1 MIGADPSVAS
11 SSTPTPDDGFR
22 WWDKALKRSR
32 RLEREEEVLDAARTV
47 REGLQRK
54 LGPKSRTTFSS
65 KPLPAFPEP
74 KRTKAH
80 WDYLM
85 DEMVWLSKEFQK
97 ERKWKQS
104 QCRKFAR
111 LVERSKLDVE
121 SRRIKREEQQKLA
134 IRRKASDLSKMVM
147 TWWSKVERVVVHKQQ
162 NEVEKIEKGRLD
174 RRLDRLV
181 AKTERCSKML
191 AKRVGAFVTP
201 ARSESMAHS
210 QPRSQRRVMFRDEEA
225 DRLSDANEATSRKL
239 DQMFRDE
246 ARDADYERESDD
258 EEVDDETTLAEEERL
273 ARKEGMGRGEET
285 RRELSSLKDE
295 VEMPI
300 EEILKRYYASMEGT
314 EASTSA
320 PAGGGAL
327 GAGSSSKGGH
337 DAIENGGD
345 LFKEERGDTEY
356 EMSEDEDDDEKT
368 FAEEERLARKEGN
381 HKQKEAAELEAL
393 QKEQELTVEELL
405 AQYRDQTQGEDAQAE
420 EEEQEAVNGDLFKEE
435 RGDTEYEMSEDE
447 DDDEKTFAEEER
459 LARKEGNHKQKEA
472 AELEALQKEQE
483 LTVEELLAQYRDQT
497 QGEDVAEVEQVTP
510 EPRMTRKRKAESLLS
525 GEGKRAHSDVT
536 MEDAGQS
543 VEEFKPPFLLKYSLR
558 EYQTVGLQWL
568 AALRQKSLNGI
579 LADEM
584 GLGKTIQTIALLA
597 DLACNHGYWGPH
609 LIVVPTSVMLNW
621 EMEFKKWCPAF
632 KILTYY
638 GTAKERQAKRQ
649 GWSKF
654 NSFHVCITTY
664 TLILQDKNMFRRK
677 KWDYLI
683 LDEAHMIKNWQS
695 QRWQTLLRFHARRR
709 ILLTGTP
716 LQNNLMELWSLMHF
730 LMPKVFESHDEFKEW
745 FNNPLTSA
753 VEGQASLSRQL
764 VKRLHGIL
772 RPFILRRLK
781 AEVEKQLPGKVEH
794 IVYCKL
800 SKRQRNLYEDY
811 VGNSETQS
819 TLASGNYFSVF
830 NILMQ
835 LRKVCN
841 HPDLFEGRAIKSA
854 FDAKRLS
861 LRYPRVCVMDLNC
874 GSNVVNLFSV
884 GLARMRGD
892 NLTSWDWDLVEARQ
906 TPSSAFEEIASM
918 KDTKQFPKWLH
929 SSSTSTKSAVM
940 RSILAAANRAREWR
954 RGRGAF
960 FSALNAVRCGG
971 RPIYPSNLIER
982 VTIVKKADALRSF
995 KPLCASLEDRCESFG
1010 EILENFAFAIPRARA
1025 GMPELWCGHPGW
1037 DRMHD
1042 LDCPEDFRRGAK
1054 AVIGTF
1060 HKAAARLRLF
1070 FPDRK
1075 LVQFDC
1081 GKLQQLAVL
1090 LRKLKA
1096 GGHRVLIF
1104 TQMSKMLDILE
1115 SFLNLYSY
1123 TYLRLDG
1130 ATKPEQRQAYTQRFN
1145 TDKKIF
1151 AFILSTRS
1159 GGVGINLTGAD
1170 TVIFYDSDWNPAMDH
1185 QAQDRCHRIGQTR
1198 AVHIYRLVTKH
1209 TVEENIM
1216 KKSNQK
1222 RHLDHLAIQSGG
1234 FNVDFLTGALGGGPQ
1249 DLLGAGAGGSG
1260 SKPQGAQGMSAKDIR
1275 DALNNAEDDVDREA
1289 ARVVEREAEADL
1301 AEFVSEGG
1309 SALEGTAVPQAQP
1322 AEEPKD
1328 ENAFDFKLL
1337 EGLLNPVDLYAIRFY
1352 ESLYPFDPHAHV
1364 KVADVEEVLETEAG
1378 PQDDIDIQE
1387 FNEEDVQEL
1396 NVVSEW
1402 DPVEA
1407 ERCYRDNVVQ

>member
-1 MIGADPSVAS
+1 MGILPSLRKRGSPRFWREAAISRAHRGDRGRDVSAPARAETMIGADPSVAS

-121 SRRIKREEQQKLA
+121 SRRITREEQQKLA

-162 NEVEKIEKGRLD
+162 NEVEKIEKSRLD

-210 QPRSQRRVMFRDEEA
+210 QPRSQRRVTFRDEEA

-258 EEVDDETTLAEEERL
+258 EVVDDETTLAEEERL

-345 LFKEERGDTEY
+345 LFKEE
-356 EMSEDEDDDEKT
+356 S
-368 FAEEERLARKEGN
+368 
-381 HKQKEAAELEAL
+381 
-393 QKEQELTVEELL
+393 
-405 AQYRDQTQGEDAQAE
+405 
-420 EEEQEAVNGDLFKEE
+420 
-435 RGDTEYEMSEDE
+435 GDTEYEMSEDE

-543 VEEFKPPFLLKYSLR
+543 AEEFKPPFLLKYSLR

-1170 TVIFYDSDWNPAMDH
+1170 TVIFYDSDWNPAMDL

-1198 AVHIYRLVTKH
+1198 EVHIYRLVTKH

-1275 DALNNAEDDVDREA
+1275 DALNHAEDDVDREA

-1328 ENAFDFKLL
+1328 ENALDFKLL

>member
-1 MIGADPSVAS
+1 MSAPARAETMIGADPSVAS

-393 QKEQELTVEELL
+393 QKEQ
-405 AQYRDQTQGEDAQAE
+405 D
-420 EEEQEAVNGDLFKEE
+420 
-435 RGDTEYEMSEDE
+435 
-447 DDDEKTFAEEER
+447 
-459 LARKEGNHKQKEA
+459 
-472 AELEALQKEQE
+472 

-543 VEEFKPPFLLKYSLR
+543 AEEFKPPFLLKYSLR

-609 LIVVPTSVMLNW
+609 VIVVPTSVMLNW
-621 EMEFKKWCPAF
+621 EM
-632 KILTYY
+632 
-638 GTAKERQAKRQ
+638 
-649 GWSKF
+649 
-654 NSFHVCITTY
+654 
-664 TLILQDKNMFRRK
+664 
-677 KWDYLI
+677 
-683 LDEAHMIKNWQS
+683 
-695 QRWQTLLRFHARRR
+695 
-709 ILLTGTP
+709 
-716 LQNNLMELWSLMHF
+716 
-730 LMPKVFESHDEFKEW
+730 
-745 FNNPLTSA
+745 
-753 VEGQASLSRQL
+753 
-764 VKRLHGIL
+764 
-772 RPFILRRLK
+772 
-781 AEVEKQLPGKVEH
+781 
-794 IVYCKL
+794 
-800 SKRQRNLYEDY
+800 
-811 VGNSETQS
+811 
-819 TLASGNYFSVF
+819 
-830 NILMQ
+830 
-835 LRKVCN
+835 
-841 HPDLFEGRAIKSA
+841 
-854 FDAKRLS
+854 
-861 LRYPRVCVMDLNC
+861 
-874 GSNVVNLFSV
+874 
-884 GLARMRGD
+884 
-892 NLTSWDWDLVEARQ
+892 
-906 TPSSAFEEIASM
+906 
-918 KDTKQFPKWLH
+918 
-929 SSSTSTKSAVM
+929 
-940 RSILAAANRAREWR
+940 
-954 RGRGAF
+954 
-960 FSALNAVRCGG
+960 
-971 RPIYPSNLIER
+971 
-982 VTIVKKADALRSF
+982 
-995 KPLCASLEDRCESFG
+995 
-1010 EILENFAFAIPRARA
+1010 
-1025 GMPELWCGHPGW
+1025 
-1037 DRMHD
+1037 
-1042 LDCPEDFRRGAK
+1042 
-1054 AVIGTF
+1054 
-1060 HKAAARLRLF
+1060 
-1070 FPDRK
+1070 
-1075 LVQFDC
+1075 
-1081 GKLQQLAVL
+1081 
-1090 LRKLKA
+1090 
-1096 GGHRVLIF
+1096 
-1104 TQMSKMLDILE
+1104 
-1115 SFLNLYSY
+1115 
-1123 TYLRLDG
+1123 
-1130 ATKPEQRQAYTQRFN
+1130 
-1145 TDKKIF
+1145 
-1151 AFILSTRS
+1151 
-1159 GGVGINLTGAD
+1159 
-1170 TVIFYDSDWNPAMDH
+1170 
-1185 QAQDRCHRIGQTR
+1185 
-1198 AVHIYRLVTKH
+1198 
-1209 TVEENIM
+1209 
-1216 KKSNQK
+1216 
-1222 RHLDHLAIQSGG
+1222 
-1234 FNVDFLTGALGGGPQ
+1234 
-1249 DLLGAGAGGSG
+1249 
-1260 SKPQGAQGMSAKDIR
+1260 
-1275 DALNNAEDDVDREA
+1275 
-1289 ARVVEREAEADL
+1289 
-1301 AEFVSEGG
+1301 
-1309 SALEGTAVPQAQP
+1309 
-1322 AEEPKD
+1322 
-1328 ENAFDFKLL
+1328 
-1337 EGLLNPVDLYAIRFY
+1337 
-1352 ESLYPFDPHAHV
+1352 
-1364 KVADVEEVLETEAG
+1364 
-1378 PQDDIDIQE
+1378 
-1387 FNEEDVQEL
+1387 
-1396 NVVSEW
+1396 
-1402 DPVEA
+1402 
-1407 ERCYRDNVVQ
+1407 